1 MTSART
7 APMLKIYLRT
17 YDTTDAPIAIACG
30 SHSLRRKFL
39 TVLDIDDPL
48 LDKPESEGHRD
59 HYDQFKREVEAII
72 RAKPATHW
80 IARLN
85 EAGIP
90 VSPVKFPVELFDDPQ
105 AHANGMFH
113 RLRHPEAGD
122 FTVLSP
128 PVALDGGG
136 FRSREPT
143 APFASETRSILRE
156 LDFAD
161 FEIDEFV
168 ATQVTKERMR

>member
-17 YDTTDAPIAIACG
+17 YDTADAPIAIACG

-39 TVLDIDDPL
+39 VVLDIEDSL
-48 LDKPESEGHRD
+48 LDKPESEGHQD
-59 HYDQFKREVEAII
+59 HYDRLKGEVEAII

-80 IARLN
+80 IALLN

-105 AHANGMFH
+105 ANANGMFH

-128 PVALDGGG
+128 PVALDGDG
-136 FRSREPT
+136 FRSRRT
-143 APFASETRSILRE
+143 HRSVRQRDPVDPAGARLHG
-156 LDFAD
+156 A
-161 FEIDEFV
+161 EIDEFV
-168 ATQVTKERMR
+168 ETEVTRDNTL